1 MLGQKTTVL
10 LSIEQSKP
18 HPGTALIRVN
28 GRLTLGEN
36 SQQVE
41 TIVSSLIAEGC
52 RSVIFDL
59 SGLTQIDST
68 GIGRFIASY
77 RHLMAAQGALRMAA
91 ASPPVR
97 SAFHVT
103 RLDSVFPFFDSVE
116 DAIGQG

>member
-1 MLGQKTTVL
+1 L

-18 HPGTALIRVN
+18 RPDAALIRVS

-41 TIVSSLIAEGC
+41 SMVSALIAEGC
-52 RSVIFDL
+52 RNVIFDL

-77 RHLMAAQGALRMAA
+77 RQLMAAGGALRMAA
-91 ASPPVR
+91 ATPAVR

-103 RLDSVFPFFDSVE
+103 RLDSVFPFFETVE
-116 DAIGQG
+116 EAIRAGGA

>member
-1 MLGQKTTVL
+1 M

-18 HPGTALIRVN
+18 HPGAALIRVT

-41 TIVSSLIAEGC
+41 SMVSALIAEGC
-52 RSVIFDL
+52 RNIIFDL

-68 GIGRFIASY
+68 GIGRFIAGY
-77 RHLMAAQGALRMAA
+77 RQMMAAQGVLRMAA
-91 ASPPVR
+91 ASGPVR

-103 RLDSVFPFFDSVE
+103 RLDSVFPFFETVDEAVGASE
-116 DAIGQG
+116 A